1 MPKKKPKSPEQAELE
16 RLRRENYMQ
25 ALEIAYLK
33 NLRALSEPEER
44 SQGRNAEPPSRP
56 RRNSRKPR

>member
-33 NLRALSEPEER
+33 NLGALAEPEER
-44 SQGRNAEPPSRP
+44 SQSRNTKPSSRP
-56 RRNSRKPR
+56 RRNSQKPR

>member
-33 NLRALSEPEER
+33 NLRALSEPEEQ
-44 SQGRNAEPPSRP
+44 SQRRNAKPSSRL
-56 RRNSRKPR
+56 RRNSRKPD

>member
-1 MPKKKPKSPEQAELE
+1 MPKKKSKSPEQAELE

-33 NLRALSEPEER
+33 NLRALVESEER
-44 SQGRNAEPPSRP
+44 SQGRNTEPPSRP
-56 RRNSRKPR
+56 KRNSRKPR

>member
-1 MPKKKPKSPEQAELE
+1 MPKKKPRSPEQAELE

-33 NLRALSEPEER
+33 KLRALAEPEER
-44 SQGRNAEPPSRP
+44 SQGKSTKQSSRP
-56 RRNSRKPR
+56 RRNSRKQG

>member
-33 NLRALSEPEER
+33 NLGALSNPEER
-44 SQGRNAEPPSRP
+44 SKGRNTEPPSRP
-56 RRNSRKPR
+56 RRNSRKSG

>member
-33 NLRALSEPEER
+33 NLRALAEPEER
-44 SQGRNAEPPSRP
+44 SQGRNAKPSSRP
-56 RRNSRKPR
+56 RRNSRKPD

>member
-1 MPKKKPKSPEQAELE
+1 MPKKKPESPEQAELE

-33 NLRALSEPEER
+33 N
-44 SQGRNAEPPSRP
+44 
-56 RRNSRKPR
+56 

>member
-1 MPKKKPKSPEQAELE
+1 MPKKKPRSPEQAELE

-33 NLRALSEPEER
+33 KLRALAEPEER
-44 SQGRNAEPPSRP
+44 SQGRNAKPSSRP

>member
-1 MPKKKPKSPEQAELE
+1 MPKKKPKSTEQAELE

-33 NLRALSEPEER
+33 NLRALAEPEEQ
-44 SQGRNAEPPSRP
+44 SQGRNTKPPSRP
-56 RRNSRKPR
+56 KRNVRKPR

>member
-33 NLRALSEPEER
+33 N
-44 SQGRNAEPPSRP
+44 
-56 RRNSRKPR
+56 

>member
-1 MPKKKPKSPEQAELE
+1 MSKKKPRSPEQAELE

-33 NLRALSEPEER
+33 KLRALAEPEER
-44 SQGRNAEPPSRP
+44 SKDRNTEPPSRP